1 MKNFTKQILNKTL
14 FKPTRWLLIALMFLL
29 GTSGALAYN
38 QSAVDLYFDNS
49 EAKWSNCYVYI
60 GHASYTSCYA
70 MTRVSGTQYLWKL
83 ASSFNGGSAWNG
95 ATGWVVSM
103 EKWWDNAGESID
115 KYVWHGDKNATKKR
129 TSAWSASNI
138 YKTNGTTSVTSDG
151 TTKTVYNTT
160 TTTKSNYTVTINS
173 ATGGTL
179 TVKDYDNNAV
189 SNGASKIYLTVL
201 KFSASAS
208 TGYAFKEVQINNGSS
223 TTTISAADLASTT
236 YTLKSAVTITPVWKA
251 NTYTITYK
259 DQGNATFSGAHASGY
274 PTTHTY
280 GTATTLK
287 TATKT
292 DYDFKGWFTKSDCS
306 GTAITSL
313 GATAYTANITLYAKW
328 EKSCTTI
335 NEPDVSAEETTI
347 CAGEK
352 AVLKL
357 NTRQDGVTYTIG
369 TTDEIFNGTE
379 AYTSDALYDD
389 ISYTITATAK
399 DACAD
404 QTKKIDIK
412 VDPVSKLELTKEA
425 ETICKGTSLTLAEY
439 VDQSTTGT
447 VSWYTDPQM
456 ATPATATVSPIV
468 NTTYYAKAVSGV
480 CSAATASLKVTVND
494 KPAKPTLTADN
505 ASLVAPN
512 MARLTVGNTTNG
524 LTYTLYN
531 GTNEVASK
539 TSTGSNLTFEVGDAG
554 SYTVKVANDCGT
566 STSSPIE
573 ITVCTPIQTA
583 TLYFANSSYEKLVEC
598 PTYCAGDKAYFVLEF
613 EGDRTG
619 DKKWE
624 YNKTNF
630 ASLTGTEYNYSFTIN
645 DAGTIKV
652 SIPTCSGSVTTN
664 TLTYPAEKVILPPAT
679 PQLTSTAITACNS
692 ECTAMGY
699 ITITNMADYN
709 DGTYTFKLGSSDVTP
724 DADGN
729 LGINSTAYTQYTVTV
744 TNSCGKTASNTVD
757 IAINDKTPTIS
768 GKTITQPGKDNAI
781 QLTLPTGIS
790 AKWSVEPNNADL
802 SVNEGNST
810 LFSADVEN
818 DYVITANNDGCID
831 THNVKVSTA
840 FLIWVRRPMSDQS
853 SYENI
858 YSGTSEKGSALYL
871 EQTTSG
877 QTYTSVD
884 NVANRNSSA
893 HNKIEP
899 ESSYTDCEGATW
911 DIFRTTPEMALAGA
925 KFYVAAKNDVKT
937 NGYATYTKDY
947 TFANGMTA
955 DAYFTIGGH
964 TSGNKGSEIV
974 LSEQP
979 LPTNVYSSG
988 DAKFNANN
996 FADFVPLYV
1005 VDCSG
1010 NEVDS
1015 YQWQF
1020 SATIDGTYTNYSS
1033 ECSYVGKKT
1042 ETTDAGKSNNIRVKE
1057 AGYYRCIVT
1066 YKDGKGTSTSNSI
1079 KVTNTTSGTPGTLS
1093 FTSELP
1099 IIMVNTNDLGFP
1111 VNDFGGSPSK
1121 NADKMK
1127 EKMSVDVKIYEGSTL
1142 KYDRKARMNYRGS
1155 SSLNF
1160 LKKSYAFC
1168 PGKADCV
1175 EDKGRKDYVK
1185 TEKLNMLGIGKAVD
1199 KDWVLYAAAADP
1211 SLMRNRLM
1219 FDTFADMTG
1228 GWSVS
1233 SRYVELVVNGEYKGV
1248 YVMMDKITANKDRVN
1263 VEWKLDDNGNTTQ
1276 EAFIVKF
1283 DKTDK
1288 ADRYEITSGDQ
1299 KTFKSKYSGHDGF
1312 DTYDTNIDQR
1322 FEVEYPE
1329 KEDIEDGKGKWSEVF
1344 NAIENKINKFEEEL
1358 AKGNFSE
1365 VQKLIDYTSWAD
1377 WFIITEFAKNIDGYR
1392 ASNIFVYDGSKA
1404 NAKIEARPLW
1414 DQELS
1419 FDNQC
1424 PSYYADYGSNSTSG
1438 LLIDKSNS
1446 AVYNNDASAPF
1457 WFTGKYKGD
1466 RGKYNGSDQTF
1477 KGLLDDPCFVAE
1489 VQARWAK
1496 HVSGAL
1502 SQATMTAK
1510 VTEYRSDLG
1519 DIATSGTPMNRE
1531 LTFWKNKSRATI
1543 DCGTG
1548 SGCYDG
1554 TTGYSAY
1561 NTQESIT
1568 NSATTLTNWL
1578 TGNRRAN
1585 LGNII
1590 NGWEGTGLNI
1600 SLTITPETGITT
1612 PWEAVMVQVNNP
1624 SGYDYDLEYT
1634 TNTLDKV
1641 SGVIINENNDKY
1653 TYRIPRPEAWKPGDE
1668 EKDGER
1674 TDIQYGIKATL
1685 KVGEGVAQC
1694 GNSSQAP
1701 SATTTITLQ
1710 DEANENC
1717 PK

>member
-1 MKNFTKQILNKTL
+1 MKNFTNKFKQFTSRLSARWLIMALMMLVGTSSAWAANIDGTIYFEKPSSWGTDIYFCIGKSGWSDFDNKMTHICGNYYKIKIKWDGATKIGFTDCNLSTWSDGDSDGGIDGRYQWVCNNKTPL
-14 FKPTRWLLIALMFLL
+14 TNSL
-29 GTSGALAYN
+29 GTGRMYYMNGTSITYKT
-38 QSAVDLYFDNS
+38 QTSDPTCCSAPTSVSISRGDNS
-49 EAKWSNCYVYI
+49 TANICEGNTVNLTATVDGSGDITYKWEKL
-60 GHASYTSCYA
+60 
-70 MTRVSGTQYLWKL
+70 SGTNWSVSANSTSQTCTVTAGTGEAEFKITATRCSTSKTSTIKL
-83 ASSFNGGSAWNG
+83 TADTKSALSLTN
-95 ATGWVVSM
+95 
-103 EKWWDNAGESID
+103 
-115 KYVWHGDKNATKKR
+115 
-129 TSAWSASNI
+129 
-138 YKTNGTTSVTSDG
+138 KTICDG
-151 TTKTVYNTT
+151 TTINLGDDCIASNTG
-160 TTTKSNYTVTINS
+160 TVTWYSNSGLTKVVSNLDVTPHTNPTYYYAVAKNGVCANS
-173 ATGGTL
+173 ATQTL
-179 TVKDYDNNAV
+179 TITVDPQPAIEL
-189 SNGASKIYLTVL
+189 SETEISICNGETV
-201 KFSASAS
+201 
-208 TGYAFKEVQINNGSS
+208 AFTDHIENYEG
-223 TTTISAADLASTT
+223 T
-236 YTLKSAVTITPVWKA
+236 VTW
-251 NTYTITYK
+251 YK
-259 DQGNATFSGAHASGY
+259 DEAMSQAVGSVTAK
-274 PTTHTY
+274 P
-280 GTATTLK
+280 TAT
-287 TATKT
+287 
-292 DYDFKGWFTKSDCS
+292 
-306 GTAITSL
+306 
-313 GATAYTANITLYAKW
+313 
-328 EKSCTTI
+328 
-335 NEPDVSAEETTI
+335 
-347 CAGEK
+347 
-352 AVLKL
+352 
-357 NTRQDGVTYTIG
+357 
-369 TTDEIFNGTE
+369 
-379 AYTSDALYDD
+379 
-389 ISYTITATAK
+389 
-399 DACAD
+399 
-404 QTKKIDIK
+404 
-412 VDPVSKLELTKEA
+412 
-425 ETICKGTSLTLAEY
+425 
-439 VDQSTTGT
+439 
-447 VSWYTDPQM
+447 
-456 ATPATATVSPIV
+456 
-468 NTTYYAKAVSGV
+468 TTYYAKVVSGV
-480 CSAATASLKVTVND
+480 CTNYETASLKVNVND

-512 MARLTVGNTTNG
+512 MATLTVGNTTNG

-531 GTNEVASK
+531 GTNEVASEK
-539 TSTGSNLTFEVGDAG
+539 STGSNLTFEVGEEG
-554 SYTVKVANDCGT
+554 SYTVSVTNDCGT
-566 STSSPIE
+566 STSTAVD

-709 DGTYTFKLGSSDVTP
+709 DGTYTFKLGSSDVNP
-724 DADGN
+724 EADGN

-790 AKWSVEPNNADL
+790 AKWSVKPNNADL

-810 LFSADVEN
+810 LFSAEVEN
-818 DYVITANNDGCID
+818 DYLITANNDGCID
-831 THNVKVSTA
+831 THDVKVSTA
-840 FLIWVRRPMSDQS
+840 FLIWVRRPMSGHA

-925 KFYVAAKNDVKT
+925 KFYVAAKNDEKT
-937 NGYATYTKDY
+937 SGYATYTKDY

-1042 ETTDAGKSNNIRVKE
+1042 ETTDAGESNNIRVKE
-1057 AGYYRCIVT
+1057 GGYYRCIVT

-1111 VNDFGGSPSK
+1111 VNNFGGSPSK

-1185 TEKLNMLGIGKAVD
+1185 TEKLNMLGIGEAVD

-1219 FDTFADMTG
+1219 FDTFRDMTSDYDPK
-1228 GWSVS
+1228 GWSVQ
-1233 SRYVELVVNGEYKGV
+1233 SRYVELIVDGEYKGV

-1263 VEWKLDDNGNTTQ
+1263 VEWKLDANGNTTQ

-1392 ASNIFVYDGSKA
+1392 ASNLFVYDGSKP

-1419 FDNQC
+1419 FNNQC
-1424 PSYYADYGSNSTSG
+1424 PSYYADYLNDKNDPTKG
-1438 LLIDKSNS
+1438 LLIDKNNS

-1510 VTEYRSDLG
+1510 VTEYKSDLG

-1548 SGCYDG
+1548 SGCYGG

-1561 NTQESIT
+1561 NTQVSIT

-1600 SLTITPETGITT
+1600 SLTVTPGTGITT
-1612 PWEAVMVQVNNP
+1612 PWEAVIVQVNNP

-1685 KVGEGVAQC
+1685 KVGEGMAQC

-1710 DEANENC
+1710 DEANEDC
-1717 PK
+1717 PKP